1 MPFKSVADEMHKF
14 GQGQLHSGSPK
25 GPVVTNPKQAIAISL
40 SQARKKKGSA
50 NPTPNARRGPPR
62 NPSSARGR
70 GGPPPGQQLAAA
82 LPRGGGGGGPD
93 MAPGRRPPFGGPT
106 QGRPPY
112 GGGGYGT
119 NLPSRGGMGQ

>member
-14 GQGQLHSGSPK
+14 GQGQLHSGSSK

-40 SQARKKKGSA
+40 SQAKKKKGSA

-62 NPSSARGR
+62 NPSSARR
-70 GGPPPGQQLAAA
+70 AGGPPGMQLAAA
-82 LPRGGGGGGPD
+82 LPSGATAGGPE

-119 NLPSRGGMGQ
+119 NLPSRGGFGR